1 MNAHTFRF
9 LLLFFTM
16 AVSTSCTKS
25 SLVDRIGVCS
35 QPDKWELLKENGY
48 AFAEAELRSFLMPQN
63 EEEDFA
69 PNLETAQ
76 NAGIPIY
83 SCNLFF
89 PGDMR
94 LTGEEVDM
102 AAITRYTEVAMRR
115 AKQIGIKIIVLGSG
129 GARHIPEGFSHETAR
144 GRFIEICRKIGAIA
158 QKNDVT
164 IVIEPLNA
172 AETNFITT
180 VAEGLELVKE
190 VDHPNIQLLADL
202 FHMTRAGESPES
214 IVKAGK
220 YLRHCH
226 IAENEQRTAPGIAG
240 DDFTP
245 YLEALKK
252 ISYKGNIAL
261 ECRWDDMESQLPIA
275 IAELKRQIEKVG
287 L

>member
-1 MNAHTFRF
+1 MNTHILRF
-9 LLLFFTM
+9 LFFFFIVLS
-16 AVSTSCTKS
+16 ASCSKS
-25 SLVDRIGVCS
+25 SLADRIGVCS
-35 QPDKWELLKENGY
+35 QPEKWDLLEKNGY
-48 AFAEAELRSFLMPQN
+48 AFAEAEVRSFLIPT
-63 EEEDFA
+63 EDDAAFSK
-69 PNLETAQ
+69 NIETAKKVS
-76 NAGIPIY
+76 ISIY

-94 LTGEEVDM
+94 LTGEGVDIN
-102 AAITRYTEVAMRR
+102 AITRYTEIAMQR
-115 AKQIGIKIIVLGSG
+115 AKQLGIEIIVLGSG
-129 GARHIPEGFSHETAR
+129 GARHIPEGFSHKDAR
-144 GRFIEICRKIGAIA
+144 NQFIDICLKIGTIA
-158 QKNDVT
+158 KRHGIT
-164 IVIEPLNA
+164 IVIEPLNP

-180 VAEGLELVKE
+180 VAEGLDLVKE
-190 VDHPNIQLLADL
+190 IAHPNIRLLADF

-245 YLEALKK
+245 YLKALKE

-261 ECRWDDMESQLPIA
+261 ECRWDDMESQLPTA
-275 IAELKRQIEKVG
+275 IAELKRQIESIG